1 MVSGKVVGPDGK
13 PVMGAL
19 VVIDPDF
26 STMHLVTLT
35 TDRSGRFKAEVQPR
49 GYRPEYYGRAC
60 IYAPGF
66 ALAGGFLEKGENVFR
81 LQEPGRISGMVQDE
95 RGRRVPG
102 ARVTVQVVSDGAGR
116 PGPRASILLLG
127 LIRDKVAARA
137 DGQGRWTILALPA
150 SGKARLLLDDARYVH
165 TTVEA
170 ELGPE
175 APAPPAMIA
184 RPGATIIGRVV
195 YEGGKSAKGIRVFAQ
210 GQGASEGWSDTT
222 TGADGSYRLAS
233 LAQGVYN
240 VEVDEPS
247 GKWVAAA
254 LEGARVKTGQVLR
267 AADLVLTTGGIVEG
281 TVTDSATGRPLEG
294 AWICSYGPHRPRSSA
309 AIITAL
315 TDRQGRYRLR
325 VAPGESYIYVSGPKG
340 YPSGDRGVE
349 VTVAKGQTKALDFR
363 LAKEPKVAMLTARGR
378 VVDQSGEPVVG
389 ATVHLNIMEPVVLR
403 GRSARMGLRADAT
416 TDKDGRFLVPDVRAD
431 ATVSATAEK
440 TGYKWVSGGEV
451 RKTASSIEI
460 SDIVLTAPG
469 KSAVQGRVVDEK
481 GAPVAGARVMS
492 PDGDPDEIAAADASG
507 NFSIDSLP
515 EDEVRLVAVH
525 DSAYGDAQAR
535 VGGPQVTITLAPPKP
550 LPGNDVQRG
559 YAILADVWKRSAGAR
574 YYARNSLPV
583 ELAPYDADLA
593 LKLAQATG
601 ESVPDEA
608 LSGVVVIAAE
618 ADPTRAATWAPAKLE
633 QIKDPA
639 MGALT
644 AAYLGMAV
652 ASVKPDLAAELYAK
666 ATQMPVPQS
675 GKQTDLEAVFM
686 RWPTAA
692 LAVKLHREEAR
703 SLVEQ
708 LMTEGKALVAQGG
721 EQESRGLLPAC
732 VELLAKASPELAEEQ
747 AMKLTGRDRTSAL
760 ADAVEQ
766 VAQYDGEAAYRIFA
780 RIEPPMEVE
789 QVEAHYYGV
798 GAKNV
803 ILAIGKSKPGLA
815 LEVARKVTDKGQ
827 LAAALALAAQF
838 QEKALCRELFREAA
852 VTVPDQPG
860 KIAWFAAMAYGNDRE
875 LGGELFAGARKAVA
889 TDSDVAQFAFYYS
902 QVDPAESRLMM
913 ERQFARRK
921 KQGPEHGS
929 FRPLVAP
936 VLAMAACD
944 FDRALELAQSI
955 PASDPNAHFDALR
968 KLAQYALAPEPVRR
982 IMPFDR
988 WSASDTWR
996 PGTPTGW

>member
-1 MVSGKVVGPDGK
+1 
-13 PVMGAL
+13 MGAL
-19 VVIDPDF
+19 VVISADF
-26 STMHLVTLT
+26 SMTHLLTLT

-49 GYRPEYYGRAC
+49 GYGPGYYGPAC
-60 IYAPGF
+60 IYAPGL

-102 ARVTVQVVSDGAGR
+102 ARVTVQVVSRGAGR

-150 SGKARLLLDDARYVH
+150 SGKARLLLDDPRYVH

-195 YEGGKSAKGIRVFAQ
+195 YEGAKSAKGIRVFAQ

-254 LEGARVKTGQVLR
+254 LEGVRLNTGQTLQ
-267 AADLVLTTGGIVEG
+267 AAGLVLTTGGIVG
-281 TVTDSATGRPLEG
+281 GKVTDKATGRPLEG

-378 VVDQSGEPVVG
+378 VVDQSGEPIAE
-389 ATVHLNIMEPVVLR
+389 ATAHLNITEPVVSGGR
-403 GRSARMGLRADAT
+403 GVRMIRRADAT
-416 TDKDGRFLVPDVRAD
+416 TDKEGRFVVPDVRAD

-460 SDIVLTAPG
+460 SDIVLMTPG

-481 GAPVAGARVMS
+481 GAAVAGARVMS

-515 EDEVRLVAVH
+515 EGEVRLLAVH
-525 DSAYGDAQAR
+525 DGAYGDAQAR
-535 VGGPQVTITLAPPKP
+535 VGGPQVTITLAPPKR
-550 LPGNDVQRG
+550 LPSTDIQRG
-559 YAILADVWKRSAGAR
+559 YAILADILKRSAGAR
-574 YYARNSLPV
+574 YYARNWLPA
-583 ELAPYDADLA
+583 ELAPYDPDLA
-593 LKLAQATG
+593 LKLVQTAG

-608 LSGVVVIAAE
+608 LSGIVGIAAE
-618 ADPTRAATWAPAKLE
+618 ADPTRAAAWAPAKIE

-639 MGALT
+639 MRAVT
-644 AAYLGMAV
+644 TAYLGLAV
-652 ASVKPDLAAELYAK
+652 ASVKPDLAAELYAR
-666 ATQMPVPQS
+666 ARQMPVPQS
-675 GKQTDLEAVFM
+675 GKQTDPAAVFA

-692 LAVKLHREEAR
+692 LAVKLRREEAR

-708 LMTEGKALVAQGG
+708 LMTEGKALVAQVG
-721 EQESRGLLPAC
+721 EQESRGLLPAG
-732 VELLAKASPELAEEQ
+732 VALLAKGSPELAEEQ
-747 AMKLTGRDRTSAL
+747 AMKLTGRDRMLAL
-760 ADAVEQ
+760 TWAVEQ

-780 RIEPPMEVE
+780 KIEPPTREE
-789 QVEAHYYGV
+789 EAHDYGV
-798 GAKNV
+798 GAKDV

-827 LAAALALAAQF
+827 LATALAFAAQF
-838 QEKALCRELFREAA
+838 QEKALSRELFREAA
-852 VTVPDQPG
+852 AAVPDQPG
-860 KIAWFAAMAYGNDRE
+860 KIAWFAAMAYGKDHE
-875 LGGELFAGARKAVA
+875 LGGELFAAARKAVA

-902 QVDPAESRLMM
+902 QIDPAESRLMM

-921 KQGPEHGS
+921 KQGPELGS
-929 FRPLVAP
+929 FRPLVWP
-936 VLAMAACD
+936 VLAMAASD

-955 PASDPNAHFDALR
+955 PASEPNAHFDAQR
-968 KLAQYALAPEPVRR
+968 KLAQYALASEPVRR

-988 WSASDTWR
+988 WRASDSWR